1 MVAPRHLSAVFLLVM
16 ALFTSLPLPA
26 LLSLF
31 LSLLVSG
38 LHLFALAT
46 YGKEDQMEEEE
57 VDAETSIEH
66 FQRVRLVECCSY
78 SFYCTL
84 GVPATSWIL
93 TGDCKK
99 LSFSTLTKVPF

>member
-46 YGKEDQMEEEE
+46 YGKEDQMEEDSEE
-57 VDAETSIEH
+57 EEAETSIEH
-66 FQRVRLVECCSY
+66 FQRVRLVECY
-78 SFYCTL
+78 SSCCT
-84 GVPATSWIL
+84 P
-93 TGDCKK
+93 TG
-99 LSFSTLTKVPF
+99 

>member
-1 MVAPRHLSAVFLLVM
+1 MVPPRHLSAVFLLVM

-46 YGKEDQMEEEE
+46 YGKEDQLEEEE
-57 VDAETSIEH
+57 EDYEAEVAETSIEH
-66 FQRVRLVECCSY
+66 FQRVRLVECY
-78 SFYCTL
+78 S
-84 GVPATSWIL
+84 
-93 TGDCKK
+93 
-99 LSFSTLTKVPF
+99 